1 MTEELSTPV
10 DFLSLPLAFP
20 QVSILSYDLIPSIL
34 FQDLPNAMNAAE
46 ITDKLGLH
54 SLRNRNWYIQ
64 VRIFYDRT
72 SLFPLGYKGRRICF
86 EIRAKADTSLE
97 ANIVIVYYLAIIF
110 FLYLQLLAVAN
121 MYFLFKASVQL
132 QMISVASIVST
143 RKKQIIYLIFRL
155 HVPPLAKDFT
165 KAWIGCQTSWRMPIA
180 KK

>member
-1 MTEELSTPV
+1 M
-10 DFLSLPLAFP
+10 
-20 QVSILSYDLIPSIL
+20 SILSYDLIPSL
-34 FQDLPNAMNAAE
+34 PFQDLPNAMNAAE

-72 SLFPLGYKGRRICF
+72 SLFPLGYKGKRICF

-165 KAWIGCQTSWRMPIA
+165 KAWIGCQTS
-180 KK
+180 

>member
-1 MTEELSTPV
+1 
-10 DFLSLPLAFP
+10 
-20 QVSILSYDLIPSIL
+20 
-34 FQDLPNAMNAAE
+34 MNAAE

-64 VRIFYDRT
+64 VRILYDRT
-72 SLFPLGYKGRRICF
+72 YLFLLGYKGKRICF

-165 KAWIGCQTSWRMPIA
+165 KAWIGCQTS
-180 KK
+180 